1 MKKIESKKLKYMHII
16 DETDLISYS
25 KIFIAP
31 AVQSVVLIESRN
43 TIGVALRDAAG
54 QFFMIREMQA
64 EWSREENEKIREDM
78 RSFYDYIVADDRR
91 VVVRLLA
98 YGHTVNEFTGKD
110 IQLSTLMYMCVDDE
124 TEATAG
130 AGTGVSADASPGAS
144 ADAGT
149 GVSEDASR
157 QEERDWLAYIQE
169 HCAPED
175 CYGIYGAYESAY
187 WWWEEGPRV
196 LHIMGSAAVNLPE
209 DKAEYYEEY
218 ADSSRKV
225 YLDQENSHPACI
237 VLCCGWDA
245 SLSKLVIHEGIRI
258 FSYVPLMR
266 SGWNLCFDEVVLP
279 STLREMPVMKCYAD
293 HVTIPESVSE
303 IDLQEQW
310 VECGG
315 HFDPVT
321 YPFRSMR
328 LPSTIEIDVDMD
340 DEDYHGQLPL
350 LEPISY
356 WEEIVLY
363 GDEPIRDLAGW
374 YKSNVFLCD
383 IDILYPAAWDE
394 GAEVSFRDRVV
405 SYVRSQKPMYGERSG
420 MDSEWFD
427 WGEEEYRAL
436 RERVR
441 PY

>member
-1 MKKIESKKLKYMHII
+1 MKKIDSTKLKYMRII

-31 AVQSVVLIESRN
+31 AVQSVVLIESRS
-43 TIGVALRDAAG
+43 TIGVALRDATG

-64 EWSREENEKIREDM
+64 EWSREENEKIREDI

-98 YGHTVNEFTGKD
+98 YGHTVNEFTGKE
-110 IQLSTLMYMCVDDE
+110 IQLSTLMYTCVDDE
-124 TEATAG
+124 T
-130 AGTGVSADASPGAS
+130 GAS
-144 ADAGT
+144 AG
-149 GVSEDASR
+149 ASR
-157 QEERDWLAYIQE
+157 QEERDWLAYIRE

-187 WWWEEGPRV
+187 WWWEEGPRE

-266 SGWNLCFDEVVLP
+266 SGWNLSFDEVILP
-279 STLREMPVMKCYAD
+279 STLRQMPLMKCYAD

-315 HFDPVT
+315 HFDPLS

-383 IDILYPAAWDE
+383 IDIFIRLHGMKE
-394 GAEVSFRDRVV
+394 RRSVSGTGL
-405 SYVRSQKPMYGERSG
+405 SPMCGVRNRCMGR
-420 MDSEWFD
+420 
-427 WGEEEYRAL
+427 
-436 RERVR
+436 
-441 PY
+441 